1 MEIEVNIS
9 VPDELLNSDGQQVSR
24 RVFEQFVIEG
34 YKKGKLTTKNVREL
48 LGFSSRFETEDFLH
62 RNRAFDYT
70 VDDLKNDLQTTKDLG
85 LK

>member
-9 VPDELLNSDGQQVSR
+9 VPDELLNSDGKQVSR

-34 YKKGKLTTKNVREL
+34 YKKGKLTTKNVRQL
-48 LGFSSRFETEDFLH
+48 LGFFSRFETEDFLH
-62 RNRAFDYT
+62 RNKAFDYS
-70 VDDLKNDLQTTKDLG
+70 VEDLNDDLRTMEDLG